1 MPERE
6 YALETWTIHAGV
18 DTTDTTGA
26 LVPAI
31 YPSTAYT
38 RDRLDKPGE
47 FTYSRRSNPTRAAL
61 EHILARLHAAQRAVA
76 FGSGMAAVTAVGQLL
91 AAGSHVL
98 LPDDVYGNTHRLYT
112 LILPDQRIEVDFV
125 DYTDLAAVERAI
137 RPTTRL
143 LWIETPTNP
152 TQNIVD
158 LAAVSELGHRHGLI
172 VAVDNSWLSPYFQQ
186 PLRFGV
192 DLVVESTTKYLN
204 GHDDVMGGAVLTTD
218 SALGE
223 RLAFLQYVGGAV
235 PSPFDCWL
243 LIRGLKT
250 LAVRMDRHQANA
262 LAVARFLG
270 QHPSVAQVYYPGL
283 PHHPGYAI
291 AQRQMLG
298 SGGMVSFEVRGDRDT
313 ARKVAESTR
322 LFQLAAGFGGVESL
336 IAHPLTMTHAS
347 QVGLDIAPSERL
359 LRLSVGIEAEADLLA
374 DLEHAL
380 A

>member
-1 MPERE
+1 M
-6 YALETWTIHAGV
+6 
-18 DTTDTTGA
+18 
-26 LVPAI
+26 
-31 YPSTAYT
+31 
-38 RDRLDKPGE
+38 
-47 FTYSRRSNPTRAAL
+47 
-61 EHILARLHAAQRAVA
+61 
-76 FGSGMAAVTAVGQLL
+76 
-91 AAGSHVL
+91 
-98 LPDDVYGNTHRLYT
+98 
-112 LILPDQRIEVDFV
+112 
-125 DYTDLAAVERAI
+125 
-137 RPTTRL
+137 

-158 LAAVSELGHRHGLI
+158 LAAVSDLGHRHCLL

-204 GHDDVMGGAVLTTD
+204 GHDDVMGGAVLTND
-218 SALGE
+218 PALGE

-250 LAVRMDRHQANA
+250 LAVRMDRHQSNA
-262 LAVARFLG
+262 LAVARFLC
-270 QHPSVAQVYYPGL
+270 QHPNVEDVYYPGL
-283 PHHPGYAI
+283 PDHPGYAI
-291 AQRQMLG
+291 AQRQMRG
-298 SGGMVSFEVRGDRDT
+298 SGGMVSFTVRGNRAA

-322 LFQLAAGFGGVESL
+322 LFRLAAGFGGVESL

-347 QVGLDIAPSERL
+347 QAGLDIAPSERL

-380 A
+380 S

>member
-1 MPERE
+1 MTRD
-6 YALETWTIHAGV
+6 YALETWTIHAAV
-18 DTTDTTGA
+18 DPTDTTGA

-31 YPSTAYT
+31 HPSVAFA
-38 RDRLDKPGE
+38 RERLDEPGE
-47 FTYSRRSNPTRAAL
+47 FTYTRRSNPSRTTL
-61 EHILARLHAAQRAVA
+61 EQVLARLHGAQHAAA

-91 AAGSHVL
+91 KAGSHVL

-112 LILPDQRIEVDFV
+112 LILPDQNIEVDFV

-137 RPTTRL
+137 RPTTRM

-158 LAAVSELGHRHGLI
+158 LAAVSELGHRHDLL

-204 GHDDVMGGAVLTTD
+204 GHDDVLGGAVLTND
-218 SALGE
+218 RALGE

-243 LIRGLKT
+243 LVRGLKT

-270 QHPSVAQVYYPGL
+270 QHPSVEHVYYPGL
-283 PHHPGYAI
+283 PDHPGYAI
-291 AQRQMLG
+291 AQRQMRG
-298 SGGMVSFEVRGDRDT
+298 AGGMVSFEVRGNRDT
-313 ARKVAESTR
+313 ARAIAERTH
-322 LFQLAAGFGGVESL
+322 LFRLAAGFGGVESL

-347 QVGLDIAPSERL
+347 QAGLDIAPSERL
-359 LRLSVGIEAEADLLA
+359 LRLSVGIEAEVDLLA
-374 DLEHAL
+374 DLEDAL
-380 A
+380 S